1 MKKRSYVN
9 SYLQSVINSS
19 IFCPFIYKVIQKVK
33 AENHNVEW
41 TDIEYNRLLYRG
53 VALLIMNNIFRRRI
67 KGAVYISCWQ
77 SQGGKP

>member
-67 KGAVYISCWQ
+67 KGAVYISC
-77 SQGGKP
+77 